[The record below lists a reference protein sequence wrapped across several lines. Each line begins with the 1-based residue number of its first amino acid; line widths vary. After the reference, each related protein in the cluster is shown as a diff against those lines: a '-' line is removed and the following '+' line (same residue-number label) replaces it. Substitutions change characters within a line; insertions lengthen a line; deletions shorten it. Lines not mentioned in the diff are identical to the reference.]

1 MPGLSYR
8 EVIDR
13 GIDRALFI
21 SEMEAKAPR
30 RKPKRV
36 GVKPSAGT
44 MFAMRNKR
52 LSIREAALR
61 LVQCVLTYTK
71 TTTGETKI
79 YVVCPYELKYKR
91 LKAGQRK
98 VLFAYDME
106 DKHIK
111 SFVLD
116 SIRKVALTD
125 RHFVPKW
132 PVLIR

>member
-1 MPGLSYR
+1 MALSYR

-13 GIDRALFI
+13 GIDRTLFI
-21 SEMEAKAPR
+21 TQMEEKAPR

-36 GVKPSAGT
+36 GVKSHAGT

-52 LSIREAALR
+52 LTIREAALR
-61 LVQCVLTYTK
+61 LVQCILTYTK
-71 TTTGETKI
+71 TTTGETRI
-79 YVVCPYELKYKR
+79 YVVAPYEMKYRR
-91 LKAGQRK
+91 LRAGLRK
-98 VLFAYDME
+98 VLYAYDME

-116 SIRKVALTD
+116 AIRRVALTD
-125 RHFVPKW
+125 RHFVPRW

>member
-1 MPGLSYR
+1 VALSYR

-13 GIDRALFI
+13 GIDRTLFI
-21 SEMEAKAPR
+21 TQMEEKAPR

-36 GVKPSAGT
+36 GVKSHAGT

-52 LSIREAALR
+52 LTIREAALR
-61 LVQCVLTYTK
+61 LVQCILTYTK
-71 TTTGETKI
+71 TTTGETRI
-79 YVVCPYELKYKR
+79 YVVAPYEMKYRR
-91 LKAGQRK
+91 LRAGLRK
-98 VLFAYDME
+98 VLYAYDME

-116 SIRKVALTD
+116 AIRRVALTD
-125 RHFVPKW
+125 RHFVPRW